1 MSHTGSETVLVSG
14 QMGTRSLSMT
24 SKLEW
29 GYSRPIDF
37 IAAAHRLT
45 IRTRLCGGG
54 AEGAREGVAVSFD
67 QDDLP
72 RIEFKQNPLKMVV
85 AQLRFPPEMVLFES
99 EKMTAI
105 QACLRA
111 RYPIA
116 LERQSTIEFQLVA
129 APGAQPQAPA
139 PIVSDGP
146 LRFADE
152 GNEWIVSVATDSL
165 SLETKAYRNGEEFK
179 ARWIELVSSFLTL
192 VTPARVDRF
201 GIRYV
206 NQLGY
211 KATSVEGWA
220 AVLDEQL
227 MGSITS
233 PVVSP
238 RVIRSSDQTWLSVG
252 NDGGSIRRIF
262 AIGPEG
268 AEPASSV
275 VLDFDLFS
283 AEAFSFD
290 IEEITTR
297 FDRYHKWAWNLF
309 RRSITDEMA
318 GVLGEAEHE

>member
-1 MSHTGSETVLVSG
+1 
-14 QMGTRSLSMT
+14 
-24 SKLEW
+24 
-29 GYSRPIDF
+29 
-37 IAAAHRLT
+37 
-45 IRTRLCGGG
+45 
-54 AEGAREGVAVSFD
+54 VAVSFD

-85 AQLRFPPEMVLFES
+85 AQLRFPPEMVLFEP
-99 EKMTAI
+99 EKMTSI
-105 QACLRA
+105 QACLRD

-116 LERQSTIEFQLVA
+116 MERQSTIEFQLVA
-129 APGAQPQAPA
+129 VPGSQPQAPA
-139 PIVSDGP
+139 PIIGEGP

-152 GNEWIVSVATDSL
+152 ATEWIVSVATDSL

-179 ARWIELVSSFLTL
+179 ARWIELVSSILTL
-192 VTPARVDRF
+192 VTPVRVDRF
-201 GIRYV
+201 GVPYI

-220 AVLDEQL
+220 PVLEERL

-238 RVIRSSDQTWLSVG
+238 RVVRSLDQTWLSVG
-252 NDGGSIRRIF
+252 TDGGSIRRIF
-262 AIGPEG
+262 AKGPEG
-268 AEPASSV
+268 AEPPSSV

-290 IEEITTR
+290 IDEITTR

-318 GVLGEAEHE
+318 GVLGDVERE

>member
-1 MSHTGSETVLVSG
+1 M
-14 QMGTRSLSMT
+14 
-24 SKLEW
+24 
-29 GYSRPIDF
+29 
-37 IAAAHRLT
+37 
-45 IRTRLCGGG
+45 
-54 AEGAREGVAVSFD
+54 SFD

-85 AQLRFPPEMVLFES
+85 AQLRFPPEMVLFEP
-99 EKMTAI
+99 ETMTAI
-105 QACLRA
+105 QACLRD

-116 LERQSTIEFQLVA
+116 LERQSTVEIQLVA
-129 APGAQPQAPA
+129 GPGAQPQIPA
-139 PIVSDGP
+139 PIVSEGP

-152 GNEWIVSVATDSL
+152 ANDWIVSVATGSL
-165 SLETKAYRNGEEFK
+165 SLETKAYRNGQEFK
-179 ARWIELVSSFLTL
+179 ARWIELMNSFLTL
-192 VTPARVDRF
+192 VKPVRIDRF
-201 GIRYV
+201 GVRYI

-211 KATSVEGWA
+211 KTTSVEGWA
-220 AVLDEQL
+220 PLLDERL

-238 RVIRSSDQTWLSVG
+238 RVVRSSDQTWLSVG
-252 NDGGSIRRIF
+252 TDGGSIRRIF
-262 AIGPEG
+262 AKGPEG
-268 AEPASSV
+268 AEPPSSV

-318 GVLGEAEHE
+318 GVLGEAEEHE